1 MQPAHP
7 QFEAAVRDSFERQAF
22 LKSIGAVLVRVAPGE
37 VELELPFRADLVQQ
51 TGMLHA
57 GVVSALG
64 DTACGYA
71 ALTLM
76 PAGAEVWSVEFKI
89 NLLAPAFGRRFL
101 AKGTVVRSGRTL
113 SVCTAEIAT
122 DERVVATMMGTFIR
136 R

>member
-1 MQPAHP
+1 MQASNP

-22 LKSIGAVLVRVAPGE
+22 LRSIGAALVRVAAGE
-37 VELELPFRADLVQQ
+37 VEIELPFRADLVQQ
-51 TGMLHA
+51 SGTLHA
-57 GVVSALG
+57 GVVAAIG

-76 PAGAEVWSVEFKI
+76 PAGAEVLSVEFKI
-89 NLLAPAFGRRFL
+89 NLLAPALGRRFV
-101 AKGTVVRSGRTL
+101 ARARVVRSGRTL
-113 SVCTAEIAT
+113 SVCTAEIAN